1 MLHTMRKILVLIFL
15 WFSTP
20 ALAQKVMELD
30 QRKTIQ
36 VNGEVLPNGFSLG
49 INSAQIQTMDLT
61 GDGKEEWVVW
71 DINSRQLQVF
81 EKIGEQFRIRP
92 ELSYFFPSEISGFL
106 LLVDFDRDGK
116 KDLFT
121 STPLGIRAYRNTASG
136 AQISWTLAQNFLRL
150 EGANNIPANNLD
162 TPLLQDLDGD
172 GDLDLLLFN
181 FAVGDYLEY
190 YRNTSVERKG
200 TPDIDGFAFPVR
212 HWGNFEFCACNQI
225 SFGLTCD
232 GRTLATP
239 AAPLDQA
246 RVQHAGGHSL
256 LYRDFTG
263 DGIPDLLLGREECST
278 LYFLPNSG
286 STVSPRFT
294 SFSNQV
300 PGFGSLPVF
309 PRFHVGQFLDES
321 LVVSL
326 NTNETAALFGI
337 DFSQSIV
344 KLEKATGIP
353 RAILQ
358 NQVLDLGE
366 NTRPFF
372 SGTAFSGE
380 LLLTAN
386 AKKGEKIVGQAF
398 RFRYSG
404 SQFELLDSDYL
415 GLAALELLDISLLE
429 FSSSSKEVVLFA
441 TGTRRSSTGIPT
453 PVLLRKEG
461 ASWVEF
467 SLSGLS
473 LQLGDQLLFFS
484 FQGKDELLVAS
495 STGTLTR
502 YEVDLVAKKAVR
514 KTANFLG
521 FQDNPANRNLSIAI
535 GQGERPNLYS
545 VDQSGRIF
553 LTTDFLNAPV
563 REEVL
568 VRIQNQD
575 VPLRLGRSNWLAAVK
590 STLGEEEDLIL
601 GTRGGGLVYLSA
613 VTTDGDGEAEFLVS
627 SFPNPSSGSFQ
638 IVSNLPATGRL
649 VSSLGQVLLP
659 EIVLSARRPVFLD
672 IPNLAPGIYFLQLQT
687 KDMQTV
693 VQKILVK

>member
-1 MLHTMRKILVLIFL
+1 MRKILVLIFL
-15 WFSTP
+15 WYSTP
-20 ALAQKVMELD
+20 AMAQKIVELD
-30 QRKTIQ
+30 KRKTIQ
-36 VNGEVLPNGFSLG
+36 VNGQVLPNGFSMG

-81 EKIGEQFRIRP
+81 EKTGEQFRIRP

-136 AQISWTLAQNFLRL
+136 AQITWTLAQNFLRL

-162 TPLLQDLDGD
+162 TPLLQDLDAD

-200 TPDIDGFAFPVR
+200 IPDIDGFAFPVR
-212 HWGNFEFCACNQI
+212 HWGNFEFCGCGQI

-232 GRTLATP
+232 GRSLAVPP
-239 AAPLDQA
+239 ANPDQA
-246 RVQHAGGHSL
+246 RIQHAGGHSI

-286 STVSPRFT
+286 TAVSPRFT

-309 PRFHVGQFLDES
+309 PRFHVGQFLEES

-326 NTNETAALFGI
+326 NTNETAAPFGI

-344 KLEKATGIP
+344 KLEKSTGIP

-386 AKKGEKIVGQAF
+386 AKKGVKIVGQAF

-415 GLAALELLDISLLE
+415 GLSALELLDLSLLE
-429 FSSSSKEVVLFA
+429 FSSSSKEAFVLA

-453 PVLLRKEG
+453 QLLLRNEG
-461 ASWVEF
+461 ASWGEF
-467 SLSGLS
+467 SLSGLG
-473 LQLGDQLLFFS
+473 LQSGDQLLFFS

-502 YEVDLVAKKAVR
+502 YEVDLAAKKAVR

-553 LTTDFLNAPV
+553 RTTDFLNAPV
-563 REEVL
+563 REEVV

-575 VPLRLGRSNWLAAVK
+575 VPLRLGRSTWLASVK

-601 GTRGGGLVYLSA
+601 GTRGGGLIYLSA
-613 VTTDGDGEAEFLVS
+613 IPSEGDADAEFLVS
-627 SFPNPSSGSFQ
+627 SFPNPTSGSFQ
-638 IVSNLPATGRL
+638 VVSSLSATARL
-649 VSSLGQVLLP
+649 VSSLGQVILQDLVIP
-659 EIVLSARRPVFLD
+659 ARQAVRID
-672 IPNLAPGIYFLQLQT
+672 AGTLAPGLYFLQLETADQR
-687 KDMQTV
+687 MLV
-693 VQKILVK
+693 RKIWVN